1 MQFFLANYLRKRKLR
16 RKSTP
21 QSTIQQQKTQVN
33 KKLAY
38 KGTLMYRLIFFLIQ
52 NGSWINAILGTS
64 IIFLGLIEHTFL
76 RRSLQ
81 SLLGLILLIVLMFEI
96 RFSLL
101 YY

>member
-1 MQFFLANYLRKRKLR
+1 MSLKVRNQPL
-16 RKSTP
+16 
-21 QSTIQQQKTQVN
+21 KTQVN